1 MVSLVK
7 LIEDMLVDGLVED
20 INLCGSE
27 LASADTLLE
36 QDTEF
41 GKGSTIGLGE
51 AEVSVD
57 DAEEADTTLERVS
70 LCWRMESLRGT
81 YPEETGVIA
90 PIPGSGVEHV
100 WSQHGVDDTYDTTK
114 VC

>member
-1 MVSLVK
+1 MISLVK

-20 INLCGSE
+20 IDLCGSE

-41 GKGSTIGLGE
+41 GKGSTVGLGE

-57 DAEEADTTLERVS
+57 DAEEADTALERVS
-70 LCWRMESLRGT
+70 LCWRTESLRGT

-100 WSQHGVDDTYDTTK
+100 WCQHGVDNTDDATE